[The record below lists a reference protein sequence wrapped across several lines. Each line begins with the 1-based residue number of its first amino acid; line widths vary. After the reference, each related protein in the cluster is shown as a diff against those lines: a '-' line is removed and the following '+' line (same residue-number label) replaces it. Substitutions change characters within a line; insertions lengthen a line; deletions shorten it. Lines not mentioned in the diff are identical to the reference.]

1 MGIDTFGSSL
11 SGDLIYL
18 AKIVCRPAAQN
29 LVGHKEFIGIRWQ
42 AMGGG
47 VRMALGGVLVG
58 LHILVFSVNYDRLHE
73 GPGRGP
79 SYNPQC

>member
-11 SGDLIYL
+11 PGDLIYL

-29 LVGHKEFIGIRWQ
+29 VVGHKEFIGMRRQ

-47 VRMALGGVLVG
+47 VRMADGGPKW
-58 LHILVFSVNYDRLHE
+58 YDL
-73 GPGRGP
+73 
-79 SYNPQC
+79 

>member
-18 AKIVCRPAAQN
+18 AENVRRPAAQN
-29 LVGHKEFIGIRWQ
+29 VVGHKEVIGIRRQ

-47 VRMALGGVLVG
+47 VRMADGGP
-58 LHILVFSVNYDRLHE
+58 IWYD
-73 GPGRGP
+73 
-79 SYNPQC
+79 S

>member
-18 AKIVCRPAAQN
+18 AENVRRPAAQN
-29 LVGHKEFIGIRWQ
+29 VVGHKEVIGIRRQ

-47 VRMALGGVLVG
+47 VRMADGSP
-58 LHILVFSVNYDRLHE
+58 IWYD
-73 GPGRGP
+73 
-79 SYNPQC
+79 S